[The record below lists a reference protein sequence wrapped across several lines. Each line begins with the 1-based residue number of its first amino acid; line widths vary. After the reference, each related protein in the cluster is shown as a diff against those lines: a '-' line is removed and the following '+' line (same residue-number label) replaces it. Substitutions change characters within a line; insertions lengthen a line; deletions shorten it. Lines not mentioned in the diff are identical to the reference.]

1 MALARRRLVGAR
13 WLRLHLLPRAG
24 QPDTLKTAA
33 AAPSV
38 MLVHHPPRPARRP
51 ERVDERMAT
60 KLDTAEVKA
69 EFVLVKWIVTTVL
82 ALALATFAKQFF

>member
-1 MALARRRLVGAR
+1 
-13 WLRLHLLPRAG
+13 
-24 QPDTLKTAA
+24 
-33 AAPSV
+33 